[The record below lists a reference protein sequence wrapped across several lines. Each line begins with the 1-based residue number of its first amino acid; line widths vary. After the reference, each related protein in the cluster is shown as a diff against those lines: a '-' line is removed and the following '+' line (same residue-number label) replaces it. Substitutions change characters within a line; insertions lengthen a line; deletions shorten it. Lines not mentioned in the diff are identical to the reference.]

1 MDKHKLNIIL
11 TGSINSY
18 SQVFF
23 SDNKLFGI
31 ILLVVSFFD
40 IWAGLSGLF
49 AVLVTIIAAFL
60 LGYSEFNIN
69 KGIYGFN
76 SLLVGLGTG
85 LTFSPGIESLIIVLF
100 ASIITFI
107 LSIALEGF
115 FAKYYLPFLSVP
127 FLFGMWII
135 VLASRDLTELGIS
148 ERGIYTANELYQI
161 GGKALI
167 DIYQWFDYTEWP
179 LFISTYLLSLG
190 AIFFQ
195 YNILAGILIALGLLI
210 YSRISFLLSIIGF
223 TTAFIF
229 YDFIGADITQYGYTY
244 IGFNYILT
252 AIAIGGHFLVPNK
265 YSFLWVILLLPIVV
279 LFTLSLSKFLFPY
292 QLSVFSLPFNIV
304 VLLFLYFLKLRVRRP
319 NKLKEVVTQLNSPEK
334 NLYFQEQAEKRFKW
348 LEYFPVS
355 LPFLGEWTVS
365 QAENGELTHQGEWK
379 YAWDFVITDKEDNQY
394 TKTGDYT
401 ENYYCYNKT
410 VIAAANGTVVDI
422 IDGVE
427 DNVIGD
433 VNLVQNWGNSIV
445 IKHAEYLFTQIS
457 HLKKG
462 SFKVKKGDTVKKGDI
477 LAHCGNSGRS
487 PYPHLHFQMQA
498 TPFIGSKTIDYPID
512 HFVKSD
518 EAGYKF
524 NSYNKPLLN
533 EKVSNIETA
542 DLIKNALN
550 LIPGQKLKYQL
561 WQEDKSTITEEWEV
575 KTDYYNN
582 SYIFCEQT
590 NSYAHLFND
599 GCVHYFKSFAGD
611 KNSALYYYYLALY
624 HIPLGFYKSMEL
636 VDKFPPNA
644 VVNKIKMIIQ
654 DFIAPFYQAF
664 KLNYTLKFT
673 EIDNELAPE
682 KIILKSQMCQYFF
695 NKKVKSIDFDI
706 NFDKNGISEINTNK
720 IGIKT
725 LVEGFDKKV

>member
-1 MDKHKLNIIL
+1 MNKQKLNIIL

-23 SDNKLFGI
+23 SDNKFFGT
-31 ILLVVSFFD
+31 ILLIVSFFD
-40 IWAGLSGLF
+40 IWAGLSGLI
-49 AVLVTIIAAFL
+49 AVLSTIITAFL
-60 LGYSEFNIN
+60 LGYSEFNVK
-69 KGIYGFN
+69 KGTYGFN

-85 LTFSPGIESLIIVLF
+85 LTFSPGVESLVIVLF

-107 LSIALEGF
+107 ISITLEGF

-127 FLFGMWII
+127 FLLGMWMVI
-135 VLASRDLTELGIS
+135 LASRDLTALGIS

-167 DIYQWFDYTEWP
+167 DIYQWFDFTEWP
-179 LFISTYLLSLG
+179 LFITTYLLSLG

-195 YNILAGILIALGLLI
+195 YNILAGILIALGILI

-223 TTAFIF
+223 ATAFLF

-244 IGFNYILT
+244 IGFNFILT

-265 YSFLWVILLLPIVV
+265 YSFLWVIVLLPIVV
-279 LFTLSLSKFLFPY
+279 LFTLSLSKFLLPY

-304 VLLFLYFLKLRVRRP
+304 VLLFLYFIKLRVKRP
-319 NKLKEVVTQLNSPEK
+319 NKLKEVVTQLNNPEK

-348 LEYFPVS
+348 LEYFPIS
-355 LPFLGEWTVS
+355 LPFLGEWNVS

-379 YAWDFVITDKEDNQY
+379 YAWDFIIKDKENNQY
-394 TKTGDYT
+394 TKTGDYP
-401 ENYYCYNKT
+401 EDYYCYNKT
-410 VIAAANGTVVDI
+410 VITPANGTVVDI
-422 IDGVE
+422 IDGVD
-427 DNVIGD
+427 DNIIGD
-433 VNLVQNWGNSIV
+433 VNLVHNWGNSIV
-445 IKHAEYLFTQIS
+445 IKHTEYLFSQLS

-487 PYPHLHFQMQA
+487 PYPHLHFQMQS
-498 TPFIGSKTIDYPID
+498 TPFIGSKTLDYPID
-512 HFVKSD
+512 HFIKSGKN
-518 EAGYKF
+518 GYTF
-524 NSYNKPLLN
+524 NSYIKPLLN
-533 EKVSNIETA
+533 DKVSNIETA

-561 WQEDKSTITEEWEV
+561 ILDNEKTIAEEWDV

-582 SYIFCEQT
+582 TFIFCKQT

-599 GCVHYFKSFAGD
+599 GSVHYFKSFTGD

-624 HIPLGFYKSMEL
+624 HVPLGFYKSMEL
-636 VDKFPPNA
+636 ADKFPPNA
-644 VVNKIKMIIQ
+644 VVSKLKMLIQ

-673 EIDNELAPE
+673 EIDNELTPE
-682 KIILKSQMCQYFF
+682 KIRLNSQMCQYFL
-695 NKKVKSIDFDI
+695 NKKVKSIDFVI
-706 NFDKNGISEINTNK
+706 NINNNEVSEITTNK
-720 IGIKT
+720 ISIKIIN
-725 LVEGFDKKV
+725 DDSN

>member
-23 SDNKLFGI
+23 SDNKLFGA

-40 IWAGLSGLF
+40 IWAGFSGLF
-49 AVLVTIIAAFL
+49 AVLTTIFTAFL
-60 LGYSEFNIN
+60 LGYSEFNVK
-69 KGIYGFN
+69 KGTYGFN

-107 LSIALEGF
+107 ITITLEGL

-127 FLFGMWII
+127 FLLGMWMVI
-135 VLASRDLTELGIS
+135 LASRDLTALGIS

-179 LFISTYLLSLG
+179 LFITTYLLSLG

-195 YNILAGILIALGLLI
+195 YNILAGILIALGILI
-210 YSRISFLLSIIGF
+210 YSRISFLLSVIGF
-223 TTAFIF
+223 ATAFLF

-244 IGFNYILT
+244 IGFNFILT
-252 AIAIGGHFLVPNK
+252 AIALGGHFLVPNK

-279 LFTLSLSKFLFPY
+279 LFTLSLSKFLLPY

-304 VLLFLYFLKLRVRRP
+304 VLLFLYFLKLRVKRP
-319 NKLKEVVTQLNSPEK
+319 IKLKEVVTQLNSPEK

-348 LEYFPVS
+348 LEYFPIS
-355 LPFLGEWTVS
+355 LPFRGEWTIS
-365 QAENGELTHQGEWK
+365 QAEDGELTHQGDWK
-379 YAWDFVITDKEDNQY
+379 YAWDFVITDKKDIQF
-394 TKTGDYT
+394 TKTGDYS
-401 ENYYCYNKT
+401 EDYHCYNKT
-410 VIAAANGTVVDI
+410 IIAPANGTVVDI
-422 IDGVE
+422 IDGIE

-433 VNLVQNWGNSIV
+433 VNLVQNWGNSLV
-445 IKHAEYLFTQIS
+445 IKHTEYLFSQLS

-462 SFKVKKGDTVKKGDI
+462 SFKVKKGDSVKKGDI

-487 PYPHLHFQMQA
+487 PYPHVHFQMQS
-498 TPFIGSKTIDYPID
+498 TPFIGSKTINHPID
-512 HFVKSD
+512 HFIKSD
-518 EAGYKF
+518 IEGYTF
-524 NSYNKPLLN
+524 NSYSKPSLN
-533 EKVSNIETA
+533 DKVSNIETA

-550 LIPGQKLKYQL
+550 LIPGQKLIYQL
-561 WQEDKSTITEEWEV
+561 TKEDSAIVTEKWEV

-582 SYIFCEQT
+582 TYIFCEQT

-599 GCVHYFKSFAGD
+599 GSVHYFKSFAGD
-611 KNSALYYYYLALY
+611 KNSALYHYYLALY

-682 KIILKSQMCQYFF
+682 IISLKSQMSQYFF
-695 NKKVKSIDFDI
+695 RKKTKSIDFDI
-706 NFDKNGISEINTNK
+706 KIDKSGISEINTNK
-720 IGIKT
+720 VGIKI
-725 LVEGFDKKV
+725 LNDVSN